1 MIPDFLVAQDWLFWV
16 LALVLGFPLLLILL
30 GELSAKLKRRQPRL
44 IGLIQIFRNF
54 VLPSLALFIL
64 LVYVLQLRR
73 GETLVRLT
81 ETFLWITVIY
91 WGLTLINVIL
101 FEGAEEGSW
110 QSNVPKLFL
119 DLSRTFLVL
128 VGTAIVLSTVW
139 KADLGGLL
147 TALGV
152 GSLVIGLALQDS
164 LGNVFSGLTLLF
176 EQPVSIGDWIE
187 IGGIEGKVV
196 EITWRSVHVMTLERD
211 LVIVPN
217 SELAG
222 ASLKNYN
229 RPDSV
234 QGVVL
239 EIGFSCDDP
248 PNKVIDVLQQTALES
263 DGVLPTPPPSAFI
276 KEFGDFAIT
285 YKIRFFV
292 QDYPSKLKGGN
303 NFKARLWYTAKRN
316 NLTMPYPISGE
327 YEYKSLAPTVEDIKA
342 KATGVLITVPGWD
355 SLEENSLEEISEQAI
370 VENFAK
376 GEIIIK
382 EGSQLLGLYVIIEG
396 EVELS
401 LGDRQIIGHLAQGEI
416 FGEKASLLSGQLA
429 DVSVKA
435 IQDVEVLRIDVKTLQ
450 HLLSDNP
457 ILASKLGEMMELRR
471 KSLKNHLEKV

>member
-1 MIPDFLVAQDWLFWV
+1 
-16 LALVLGFPLLLILL
+16 
-30 GELSAKLKRRQPRL
+30 
-44 IGLIQIFRNF
+44 
-54 VLPSLALFIL
+54 
-64 LVYVLQLRR
+64 VYVLQLPR

-139 KADLGGLL
+139 NADLGGLL

-234 QGVVL
+234 HLGIV
-239 EIGFSCDDP
+239 CDHR
-248 PNKVIDVLQQTALES
+248 
-263 DGVLPTPPPSAFI
+263 G
-276 KEFGDFAIT
+276 
-285 YKIRFFV
+285 R
-292 QDYPSKLKGGN
+292 
-303 NFKARLWYTAKRN
+303 
-316 NLTMPYPISGE
+316 SG
-327 YEYKSLAPTVEDIKA
+327 I
-342 KATGVLITVPGWD
+342 VPGR
-355 SLEENSLEEISEQAI
+355 SANHRSS
-370 VENFAK
+370 
-376 GEIIIK
+376 
-382 EGSQLLGLYVIIEG
+382 GSG
-396 EVELS
+396 
-401 LGDRQIIGHLAQGEI
+401 
-416 FGEKASLLSGQLA
+416 
-429 DVSVKA
+429 
-435 IQDVEVLRIDVKTLQ
+435 
-450 HLLSDNP
+450 
-457 ILASKLGEMMELRR
+457 
-471 KSLKNHLEKV
+471 